1 MKRIINPD
9 SFAPPVGYANAI
21 ETNGG
26 RTIYLAGQTAMDE
39 HGIVQFKG
47 DLVRQFDAVL
57 ANLQT
62 VMRTAGGEMT
72 DIVRL
77 LLFVKNKRN
86 YKEHLKE
93 IGAVYRNYFGK
104 HYPAMSL
111 VQVADLYDDDALIEI
126 EGIAVIEG

>member
-1 MKRIINPD
+1 MKIINPE

-21 ETNGG
+21 ETRGG
-26 RTIYLAGQTAMDE
+26 RTIYLAGQTAMNE
-39 HGIVQFKG
+39 QGIVQHKG
-47 DLVRQFDAVL
+47 DLVRQFQKVL
-57 ANLQT
+57 MNLQE
-62 VMRTAGGEMT
+62 VMRTAGGDMT

-77 LLFVKNKRN
+77 LIFVKNKRS

-93 IGAVYRNYFGK
+93 LGGVYRSFFGK

-126 EGIAVIEG
+126 EGIAVIDR